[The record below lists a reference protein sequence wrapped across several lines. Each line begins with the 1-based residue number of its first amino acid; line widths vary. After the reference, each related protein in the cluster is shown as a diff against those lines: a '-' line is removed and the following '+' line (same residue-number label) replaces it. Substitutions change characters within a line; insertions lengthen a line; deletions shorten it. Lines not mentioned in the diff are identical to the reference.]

1 MSESNPDI
9 VGNVIDHMTYTN
21 GNTISTVPLFL
32 GTKKHHFRTIYEQN
46 DQIKKGWTM
55 RFLMRL
61 GGSDIETAS
70 GAVYWQKNFQESQ
83 PPLGISAH

>member
-1 MSESNPDI
+1 
-9 VGNVIDHMTYTN
+9 
-21 GNTISTVPLFL
+21 
-32 GTKKHHFRTIYEQN
+32 
-46 DQIKKGWTM
+46 M

-70 GAVYWQKNFQESQ
+70 GAVYWQKIFQESQ